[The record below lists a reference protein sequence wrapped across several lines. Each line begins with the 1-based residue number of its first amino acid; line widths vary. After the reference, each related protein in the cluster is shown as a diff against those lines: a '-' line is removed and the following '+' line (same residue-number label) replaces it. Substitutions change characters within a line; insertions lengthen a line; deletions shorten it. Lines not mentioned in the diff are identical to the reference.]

1 MSHSTAP
8 HVPGGRCGQTCES
21 RSCIRDSQP
30 WIGSRHSAKQTFVPT
45 RHSPLWSPGAAPC
58 PARDGRIARRLLTP
72 TYNIVETTACALRQ
86 APLRRTQ
93 GHRRLLSSGPRRD
106 YRWRRTLLRR
116 AEHAKDS
123 AFILRLTRLR
133 TWVLAMRCRGA
144 ISPTTTAVTAP
155 TDLHA
160 CVYAALAGR
169 SYSRE
174 DVVRSCCKKPQF
186 GALRGLG
193 RLQGV
198 N

>member
-30 WIGSRHSAKQTFVPT
+30 WICSRHSAKQTFVPT

-58 PARDGRIARRLLTP
+58 PARDGRIAVRLPTP
-72 TYNIVETTACALRQ
+72 PYNIVETTPCALRQ
-86 APLRRTQ
+86 APVRRTQ

-116 AEHAKDS
+116 AEHARDS
-123 AFILRLTRLR
+123 AFILRLTQLR
-133 TWVLAMRCRGA
+133 TWVPGYALPRRHLADDYGRDHPDGPPRMRLRRVG
-144 ISPTTTAVTAP
+144 
-155 TDLHA
+155 
-160 CVYAALAGR
+160 GR

-186 GALRGLG
+186 GAPRGLG

-198 N
+198 I